1 MNKLVIIITI
11 LLNPFL
17 SLSQNNSASIK
28 LQKSIGLY
36 WENGISIEFC
46 DSALFNEKLRIGLS
60 YASSNL
66 GSAISS
72 NAINQHQFLLSAD
85 YPWLKQKRIKPITKF
100 NIGYFSCNYGNPIF
114 DVLPNKSLLLSF
126 EFGGECIVFQ
136 NIYIGSAFGLNLIA
150 GNGIDTPGTIYPTFL
165 NNNLGWKF

>member
-1 MNKLVIIITI
+1 MRFNLILI
-11 LLNPFL
+11 LLIGSVHL
-17 SLSQNNSASIK
+17 KAQEISANLK

-36 WENGISIEFC
+36 WENGFSVEFC
-46 DSALFNEKLRIGLS
+46 DSALFNEKLRLGLS

-85 YPWLKQKRIKPITKF
+85 YPWLKQKLIKPITKL
-100 NIGYFSCNYGNPIF
+100 NIGYFTCNYGDPIF

-126 EFGGECIVFQ
+126 EFGGECIVYQ
-136 NIYIGSAFGLNLIA
+136 NIYIRSAFGYNLIS

-165 NNNLGWKF
+165 NNNIGWKF

>member
-1 MNKLVIIITI
+1 MKRLIFTNII
-11 LLNPFL
+11 LFNCFL
-17 SLSQNNSASIK
+17 GSSQNIGVGIK

-36 WENGISIEFC
+36 WENGFSVEFC
-46 DSALFNEKLRIGLS
+46 DSALLNEKLRLGIS

-85 YPWLKQKRIKPITKF
+85 YPWLRQKRIKPITKF
-100 NIGYFSCNYGNPIF
+100 NIGYFSCNYGEPIF

-126 EFGGECIVFQ
+126 EFGGEYIVSQ
-136 NIYIGSAFGLNLIA
+136 NIYIRSAFGFNLIS
-150 GNGIDTPGTIYPTFL
+150 GNGVDTPGTIYPTFL
-165 NNNLGWKF
+165 NNNIGWKF